1 MQSRAFRI
9 VGLKAYPHG
18 ISLASNIEWQ
28 GNMFNIK
35 TSLSPFGLHLGSRC
49 FSRSTCARA
58 LSLARPPPP
67 LFVDRS
73 PGLVLRPILVEV
85 ASVRPRGHLTVCPL
99 EAAVGLAGLPPPV
112 SALRASHALVVAKRV
127 SAGTTPPSSV
137 AFGSGLLGCC
147 CRCRAP
153 ASVRGSSC
161 PPSPPLPLSCPPS
174 VQKKQTNR

>member
-1 MQSRAFRI
+1 MQSRTFRI

-35 TSLSPFGLHLGSRC
+35 TSLSPFGLLLGFRC
-49 FSRSTCARA
+49 FSRSRA
-58 LSLARPPPP
+58 PARPPPP
-67 LFVDRS
+67 VDRR

-99 EAAVGLAGLPPPV
+99 EAAVGLAGPLPPV
-112 SALRASHALVVAKRV
+112 SALRASHALVVAIRV

-153 ASVRGSSC
+153 ALVRRPFC
-161 PPSPPLPLSCPPS
+161 PPSPPALALMTS
-174 VQKKQTNR
+174 VRPKKQTNR